1 MVTQDAGPTARQ
13 LASMAEDVCRHLLP
27 KGHREG
33 RYWQVGDVSGA
44 PGRSLYVCLVGP
56 RAGKWTDAATGEHG
70 DLLDLIALNQGLSLR
85 DAIREAQ
92 VFLRLPPTSRADEP
106 TQRDTGTPASCRRLF
121 AASQPVRG
129 TLAARY
135 LAGRG
140 IVLVRAELALRFHP
154 HCHRREAHGRVSLP
168 ALIAAVTND
177 NGQLRGLHRTW
188 LAPDGGK
195 ALVDG
200 PRRAMGQLAG
210 YAVRLGAAGPV
221 MAAGEGLE
229 TTLSL
234 RMAFPRL
241 PAVAALSAP
250 HLSAWTFPAALRR
263 LYVACDADAAGRW
276 ALAKLLRRGL
286 DAGLEVLPLHP
297 RLDDFNSDLMAFG
310 LAELRD
316 WIASQLAG
324 RDAAAFLPGE

>member
-1 MVTQDAGPTARQ
+1 MMTQGAGPTARQ
-13 LASMAEDVCRHLLP
+13 LASIAEDVCRHLLP
-27 KGHREG
+27 KGRREG
-33 RYWQVGDVSGA
+33 RYWQVGDVSGS
-44 PGRSLYVCLVGP
+44 PGRSLYVRLAGP
-56 RAGKWTDAATGEHG
+56 RAGKWMDAATGEHG
-70 DLLDLIALNQGLSLR
+70 DLLDLIALSRGLSLR

-92 VFLRLPPTSRADEP
+92 ILLRLPLTSRADEF
-106 TQRDTGTPASCRRLF
+106 TQRDTGMPASCRRLF
-121 AASQPVRG
+121 AVSQPVRG

-140 IVLVRAELALRFHP
+140 IVLARAESALRFHP
-154 HCHRREAHGRVSLP
+154 RCHRRDGHGRVSLP
-168 ALIAAVTND
+168 ALIAAVTD
-177 NGQLRGLHRTW
+177 DDGQLTGLHRTW
-188 LAPDGGK
+188 LGADGDK
-195 ALVDG
+195 AAVDG
-200 PRRAMGQLAG
+200 PRRAMGQLLG
-210 YAVRLGAAGPV
+210 HAVRFGGAGPV

-241 PAVAALSAP
+241 PAVAALSAS
-250 HLSAWTFPAALRR
+250 HLSAWIFPAALCR

-276 ALAKLLRRGL
+276 ALAKLLQRGL

-310 LAELRD
+310 LAELGD

-324 RDAAAFLPGE
+324 RDAAAFLLGE